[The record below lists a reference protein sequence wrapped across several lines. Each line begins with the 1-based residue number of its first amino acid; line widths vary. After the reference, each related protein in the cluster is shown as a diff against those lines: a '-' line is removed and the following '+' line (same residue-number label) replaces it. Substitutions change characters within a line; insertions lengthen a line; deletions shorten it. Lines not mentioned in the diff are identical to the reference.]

1 LPQINGLNLLKRIKE
16 CTAKLPLIHI
26 ADESCDNVAIEALL
40 SKMAL
45 LKKVVREDGD
55 KMNFIESLKINV
67 PDLYA
72 KRKKMDIIANN
83 LADIETTRTEKGG
96 PDRWIRS

>member
-1 LPQINGLNLLKRIKE
+1 
-16 CTAKLPLIHI
+16 
-26 ADESCDNVAIEALL
+26 
-40 SKMAL
+40 
-45 LKKVVREDGD
+45 
-55 KMNFIESLKINV
+55 MNFIESLEKST

-72 KRKKMDIIANN
+72 KRKRMDIIANN

>member
-1 LPQINGLNLLKRIKE
+1 
-16 CTAKLPLIHI
+16 
-26 ADESCDNVAIEALL
+26 
-40 SKMAL
+40 
-45 LKKVVREDGD
+45 
-55 KMNFIESLKINV
+55 MNFIEFFEKSA

-72 KRKKMDIIANN
+72 KRKRMDIIANN